1 MPFDCD
7 LPSAVARRK
16 KLKDER
22 RAANREKHAAL
33 QKKSDDSKK
42 ITSVYGKKQRI
53 EEYKERLLA
62 APVAETMIRKL
73 IEIAQD
79 NEHPGQMAAL
89 KMAIDRIVPASVFE
103 EKKDGARTAIQITI
117 SGIGENNNMKAI
129 EGEVLSGD

>member
-7 LPSAVARRK
+7 LPKAVALRK

-22 RAANREKHAAL
+22 RAANRAKHEAM
-33 QKKSDDSKK
+33 QKKESAKTA
-42 ITSVYGKKQRI
+42 ITTASGKKQRI

-73 IEIAQD
+73 IEIAQND
-79 NEHPGQMAAL
+79 EHPGQMAAL
-89 KMAIDRIVPASVFE
+89 KMAIDRIVPSSVFE

-117 SGIGENNNMKAI
+117 SGIGESMKAV
-129 EGEVLSGD
+129 EGEVIDGN